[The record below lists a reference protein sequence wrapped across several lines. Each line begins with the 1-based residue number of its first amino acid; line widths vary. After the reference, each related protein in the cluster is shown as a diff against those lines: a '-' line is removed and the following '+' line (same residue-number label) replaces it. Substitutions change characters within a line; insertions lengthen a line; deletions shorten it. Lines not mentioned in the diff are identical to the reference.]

1 MFNEKKEEWSA
12 KQGKN
17 IPVWQSDKY
26 LESKDKANE
35 IIKSGKYGLKEGDF
49 WILMNETKSG
59 KMAYTGLIISHNG
72 CLKINDALPA
82 EQRFRPGCVSL
93 DKEGYNGSLVYSYC
107 CDEQG
112 IFEVGEVNP
121 KNCKIEYP
129 YAMAFKRMMDRVVL
143 KSSKLAYSGIYSEVE
158 ADEFKQDID
167 EPQEEQKKV
176 TKTKPKDEEPPKA
189 APPQADPP
197 QPPKAIPP
205 EEPVYLCRD
214 CGDALTWTRTN
225 SGESMSPTEIRDL
238 SYRRYSRVLC
248 PACMKKAE
256 AEKKATA

>member
-1 MFNEKKEEWSA
+1 MFNENEEEWSA

-26 LESKDKANE
+26 LESRDKANE
-35 IIKSGKYGLKEGDF
+35 MIKSEKYNLKEGDF

-72 CLKINDALPA
+72 CLKINDALPV
-82 EQRFRPGCVSL
+82 EQRFRPECVSL
-93 DKEGYNGSLVYSYC
+93 DKEGYNNTLVYSYC
-107 CDEQG
+107 CAEQG

-121 KNCKIEYP
+121 KNCKIDYP

-167 EPQEEQKKV
+167 EPEPKKAAP
-176 TKTKPKDEEPPKA
+176 KKPKDEPPKNEAQADETPNEPPK
-189 APPQADPP
+189 
-197 QPPKAIPP
+197 
-205 EEPVYLCRD
+205 EPIYLCRE
-214 CGDALTWTRTN
+214 CGDALVWTRTKD
-225 SGESMSPTEIRDL
+225 GRDMSPTDIRDM
-238 SYRRYSRVLC
+238 SYSRYGKVLC

-256 AEKKATA
+256 AEKNSEKSA